1 MNNDNVNQILEQAKT
16 GNVSEADVH
25 AAYDQVARTL
35 PPTALAD
42 GLSQAF
48 KSDQTPPFPSMIA
61 NLFGRSNPD
70 QKAGLLNTLLAR
82 LNPSQ
87 RTEALGAIPVATT
100 GSASPTDAQHV
111 TPEQAEKLAA
121 QAERHDPSIVDQASK
136 FYAQHPQLVKNVGA
150 AALALLLA
158 RAIPRRH

>member
-1 MNNDNVNQILEQAKT
+1 MDNQSVNQILEQAKT
-16 GNVSEADVH
+16 GNASEADVH
-25 AAYDQVARTL
+25 AAYDQVAQTL
-35 PPTALAD
+35 PPTSLAE

-48 KSDQTPPFPSMIA
+48 KSEQTPPFSNMIA

-82 LNPSQ
+82 LNPNQ
-87 RTEALGAIPVATT
+87 RTEALGSTSAATT
-100 GSASPTDAQHV
+100 GNVSPTEAQQV
-111 TPEQAEKLAA
+111 APEQAEKLAA
-121 QAERHDPSIVDQASK
+121 QAERHDPSIIDEASR

-158 RAIPRRH
+158 RAIPRGR